1 MTAFAPLL
9 DDLASRRA
17 RAARG
22 GPESAR
28 ERHLERGKLL
38 PRDRVEALLDD
49 GTAFLG
55 ITIAPAAVTDPDL
68 LVDCLSAALRGVAS
82 AA

>member
-1 MTAFAPLL
+1 M
-9 DDLASRRA
+9 SY
-17 RAARG
+17 
-22 GPESAR
+22 
-28 ERHLERGKLL
+28 
-38 PRDRVEALLDD
+38 D

-55 ITIAPAAVTDPDL
+55 ITIDPAAVTDPDL